1 MTEYIHKVQYY
12 ETDGMGI
19 THHSNYIRW
28 MEEARSKMLEEIGWS
43 YDTLET
49 LGVVSPVT
57 GIHCDYKESTTYP
70 DRVAVYSWVAKYTG
84 VRLVVEYEMRKE
96 KTGALVFRGSSEHCF
111 LDDRGKVVRLK
122 RQMPEFHKALMESL
136 EKGENLSNR

>member
-28 MEEARSKMLEEIGWS
+28 MEEARSRMLEEIGWG
-43 YDTLET
+43 YDKLER

-57 GIHCDYKESTTYP
+57 ALSCDYKESTTYP
-70 DRVAVYSWVAKYTG
+70 DRVVIHSRVQRYTG
-84 VRLVVEYEMRKE
+84 VRLVVEYEMRRE
-96 KTGALVFRGSSEHCF
+96 ANGAVVFRGSSEHCF
-111 LDDRGKVVRLK
+111 LDDKGKVVRLK
-122 RQMPEFHKALMESL
+122 RRLPEFHQALMESL
-136 EKGENLSNR
+136 NKE